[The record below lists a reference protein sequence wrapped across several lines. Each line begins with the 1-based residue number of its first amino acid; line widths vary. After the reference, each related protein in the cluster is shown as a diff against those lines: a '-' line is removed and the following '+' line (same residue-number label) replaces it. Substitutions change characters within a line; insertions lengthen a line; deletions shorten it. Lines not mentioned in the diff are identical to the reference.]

1 MATENVFSLELTT
14 VRLTPFIAIDP
25 FSIVRLSDLSYSKSK
40 YQLPFSSN
48 FFYKLQFDQHDLEP
62 CVHLVYRLVS

>member
-40 YQLPFSSN
+40 YQLPFSSKI
-48 FFYKLQFDQHDLEP
+48 FLQVHHPHHQHPYFCYL
-62 CVHLVYRLVS
+62 

>member
-25 FSIVRLSDLSYSKSK
+25 FSIVRLSD
-40 YQLPFSSN
+40 F
-48 FFYKLQFDQHDLEP
+48 
-62 CVHLVYRLVS
+62 